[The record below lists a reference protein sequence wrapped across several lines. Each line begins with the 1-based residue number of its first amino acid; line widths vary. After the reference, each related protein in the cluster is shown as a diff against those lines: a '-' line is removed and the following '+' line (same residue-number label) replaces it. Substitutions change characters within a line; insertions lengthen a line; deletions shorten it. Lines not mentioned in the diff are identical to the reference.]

1 VVCARCG
8 GDWIRPRMVC
18 AACGEE
24 TSSRLPVYSESERFA
39 HLRIDACESCHRY
52 LIGVDLRRDAA
63 AVPVVDELAALP
75 LDLYAKERGLT
86 KVVPN
91 LMGM

>member
-1 VVCARCG
+1 
-8 GDWIRPRMVC
+8 MVC

-24 TSSRLPVYSESERFA
+24 TSGRLPVYSEA
-39 HLRIDACESCHRY
+39 DKLPHLRIDGCDTCRRY
-52 LIGVDLRRDAA
+52 LVGVDLRHDAT

-86 KVVPN
+86 KVVSN